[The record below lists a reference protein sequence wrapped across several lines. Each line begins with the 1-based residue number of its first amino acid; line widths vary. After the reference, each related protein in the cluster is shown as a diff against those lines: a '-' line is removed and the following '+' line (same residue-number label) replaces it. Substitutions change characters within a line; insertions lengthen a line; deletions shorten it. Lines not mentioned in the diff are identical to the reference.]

1 MKKNKLFA
9 FMFVGALLAA
19 GCNSKLPQKVDYP
32 HYAFRNANSQELVS
46 VERTDTATIL
56 SFKSFFRPNW
66 WILVAPEAYLTDGK
80 ARYALKGTEGITPG
94 EHLHMDDN
102 GNAEYKLFFEP
113 IPNKTKDISY
123 IEAEGVEG
131 AFNFYHIDLSGK
143 AGTPLKVPASH
154 SDALPEI
161 ELKAGTSQLEVHL
174 PCSLKGLQP
183 VNVSLYVN
191 DFFPPEQNEYSTVMD
206 ENGVATFSFE
216 HHGPARAILVVGHDF
231 SYGYILIH
239 PGETVTVTVDGSGR
253 NLTAERLSL
262 PENPSPYAVYS
273 GHFAAINNLGRE
285 GDKYSFNALNGEFAS
300 DAKNMSEYANTVY
313 AIYKEKRA
321 SLDADDSISPAQR
334 EYLQAFI
341 ASEAI
346 SALSNASYI
355 RRVQYEAAHQGDRT
369 GYVAE
374 SFSPEDL
381 SFLKELDLNNP
392 RMALMGPAGIL
403 APALSP
409 LVFPERK
416 CPQADYIDAY
426 PISQKVL
433 KGATPDDDEMAVL
446 EALGTPFYKDCILSQ
461 VEANKAASEAMPACV
476 KEIPDVP
483 ADKLLDTILSQ
494 YKGKVLLVDFWATWC
509 GPCRAG
515 HKAMEPL
522 KDSRFKDVT
531 FVYFTSTT
539 SPLPKWK
546 EMIGDIRG
554 DHYYFSDEQLTT
566 IFTQIES
573 NAYPTYLIVGRDG
586 KIQDKVIG
594 YSEDVLAELDKALRM
609 E

>member
-1 MKKNKLFA
+1 
-9 FMFVGALLAA
+9 MFVSALLAA
-19 GCNSKLPQKVDYP
+19 GCNWKLPQKVDYP

-56 SFKSFFRPNW
+56 SFKSFFRPQW
-66 WILVAPEAYLTDGK
+66 WIQVAPEAYLTDGK

-102 GNAEYKLFFEP
+102 GNAEYRLFFEP
-113 IPNKTKDISY
+113 IPDKTKDISY

-143 AGTPLKVPASH
+143 VGTTLKVPATH
-154 SDALPEI
+154 SGALPEI
-161 ELKAGTSQLEVHL
+161 ELKAGTSRLEVQL

-183 VNVSLYVN
+183 VNVTLYV
-191 DFFPPEQNEYSTVMD
+191 DDYFPPEQNEYSTVMD
-206 ENGVATFSFE
+206 DNGVASFSFE
-216 HHGPARAILVVGHDF
+216 HHGPARAILRVGHDF
-231 SYGYILIH
+231 SYGYILIR

-253 NLTAERLSL
+253 NLTAERFMLTE
-262 PENPSPYAVYS
+262 PAAPSAVYS
-273 GHFAAINNLGRE
+273 GHFAAINSIERNGE
-285 GDKYSFNALNGEFAS
+285 IKYTFNALNGEFAS

-313 AIYKEKRA
+313 TIYKEKKA
-321 SLDADDSISPAQR
+321 TLDADDSISPAQR

-346 SALSNASYI
+346 SALSNAGYI
-355 RRVQYEAAHQGDRT
+355 RRVQYESTHNGDRT

-392 RMALMGPAGIL
+392 RMILMGPAGIL
-403 APALSP
+403 APSLSP
-409 LVFPERK
+409 LVFPDRK
-416 CPQADYIDAY
+416 CLQADYIDAY

-433 KGATPDDDEMAVL
+433 KGATPDDEDMSIL
-446 EALGTPFYKDCILSQ
+446 DALDSPFYKECILSLQ
-461 VEANKAASEAMPACV
+461 EANEAASAAMPACV

-483 ADKLLDTILSQ
+483 ANKLLDTILSQ
-494 YKGKVLLVDFWATWC
+494 YKGKVVLVDFWATWC
-509 GPCRAG
+509 GPCREG

-522 KDSRFKDVT
+522 KDNRFKDVT

-546 EMIGDIRG
+546 EMIGDIQG
-554 DHYYFSDEQLTT
+554 DHYYFSDEQLDT
-566 IFTQIES
+566 IYEQIES
-573 NAYPTYLIVGRDG
+573 NAFPTYLIVGRDG

-594 YSEDVLAELDKALRM
+594 YSEDVLTGLDKALRIG
-609 E
+609 

>member
-1 MKKNKLFA
+1 MRKSIVTA
-9 FMFVGALLAA
+9 FVAVLLVACT
-19 GCNSKLPQKVDYP
+19 GKLPQKVDYP
-32 HYAFRNANSQELVS
+32 HYAFRNSNSQELVC

-56 SFKSFFRPNW
+56 SFKSFFRPQW
-66 WILVAPEAYLTDGK
+66 WIQVAPEAYLTDGK
-80 ARYALKGTEGITPG
+80 ARYALKGTKGITPG

-113 IPNKTKDISY
+113 IPEKTKDISY

-143 AGTPLKVPASH
+143 VGTTLKVPATH

-161 ELKAGTSQLEVHL
+161 ELKAGTSSLEVQL

-183 VNVSLYVN
+183 VNVTLYV
-191 DFFPPEQNEYSTVMD
+191 DDYFPPEQNEYSTVMD
-206 ENGVATFSFE
+206 DNGVASFSFE
-216 HHGPARAILVVGHDF
+216 HHGPARAILRVGHDF

-253 NLTAERLSL
+253 NLTAERFSL

-273 GHFAAINNLGRE
+273 GHFAEINNIGRE
-285 GDKYSFNALNGEFAS
+285 GEKYSFNALNGVFAS
-300 DAKNMSEYANTVY
+300 DAKNISEYANTVY
-313 AIYKEKRA
+313 TIYKEKKTT
-321 SLDADDSISPAQR
+321 LDADESISPAQR

-346 SALSNASYI
+346 SALSNAGYI
-355 RRVQYEAAHQGDRT
+355 RRVQYESAHNGDRT

-392 RMALMGPAGIL
+392 RMILMGPAGIL
-403 APALSP
+403 APSLSP
-409 LVFPERK
+409 LVFPDRK
-416 CPQADYIDAY
+416 CLQADYTDAY

-433 KGATPDDDEMAVL
+433 KGATLDDDDMVIL
-446 EALGTPFYKDCILSQ
+446 DALDSPFYKECILSLQ
-461 VEANKAASEAMPACV
+461 KANEAASATMPACV

-483 ADKLLDTILSQ
+483 ANKLLDTILSQ
-494 YKGKVLLVDFWATWC
+494 YKGKVVLVDFWATWC
-509 GPCRAG
+509 GPCREG

-546 EMIGDIRG
+546 EMIGDIQG
-554 DHYYFSDEQLTT
+554 DHYYFSDEQLDT
-566 IFTQIES
+566 IYEQIES
-573 NAYPTYLIVGRDG
+573 NAFPTYLIVGRDG
-586 KIQDKVIG
+586 KIQDKIIG
-594 YSEDVLAELDKALRM
+594 YSEDVLTGLDKALKQ

>member
-1 MKKNKLFA
+1 
-9 FMFVGALLAA
+9 MFVSALLAA
-19 GCNSKLPQKVDYP
+19 GCNWKLPQKVDYP

-56 SFKSFFRPNW
+56 SFKSFFRPQW
-66 WILVAPEAYLTDGK
+66 WIQVAPEAYLTDGK

-102 GNAEYKLFFEP
+102 GNAEYRLFFEP
-113 IPNKTKDISY
+113 IPDKTKDISY

-143 AGTPLKVPASH
+143 AGTALKVPATH

-161 ELKAGTSQLEVHL
+161 ELKAGTSRLEVHL

-183 VNVSLYVN
+183 VNVTLYVN
-191 DFFPPEQNEYSTVMD
+191 DFFPPDQNEYSTVMD
-206 ENGVATFSFE
+206 ENGVAFFSFD
-216 HHGPARAILVVGHDF
+216 HHGPARAILRVGHDF
-231 SYGYILIH
+231 SYGDILIR

-253 NLTAERLSL
+253 NLTAERFMLTE
-262 PENPSPYAVYS
+262 PAAPSAVYS
-273 GHFAAINNLGRE
+273 GHFAAINNIERNGE
-285 GDKYSFNALNGEFAS
+285 IKYTFNALNGEFAS

-313 AIYKEKRA
+313 TIYKEKKA
-321 SLDADDSISPAQR
+321 TLDADESISPAQR

-346 SALSNASYI
+346 SALSNAGYI
-355 RRVQYEAAHQGDRT
+355 RRMQYESAHNGDRT

-392 RMALMGPAGIL
+392 RMILMGPAGIL
-403 APALSP
+403 APSLSP
-409 LVFPERK
+409 LVFPDRK
-416 CPQADYIDAY
+416 CLQADYIDAY

-433 KGATPDDDEMAVL
+433 KGATPDDDDMAIL
-446 EALGTPFYKDCILSQ
+446 DALDSPFYKECILSLQ
-461 VEANKAASEAMPACV
+461 EANEAASAAMPACV

-483 ADKLLDTILSQ
+483 ANKLLDTILSQ
-494 YKGKVLLVDFWATWC
+494 YKGKVVLVDFWATWC

-522 KDSRFKDVT
+522 KDNRFKDVT

-546 EMIGDIRG
+546 EMIGDIQG
-554 DHYYFSDEQLTT
+554 DHYYFSDEQLDT
-566 IFTQIES
+566 IYEQIES
-573 NAYPTYLIVGRDG
+573 NAFPTYLIVGRDG
-586 KIQDKVIG
+586 KIQDMIIG
-594 YSEDVLAELDKALRM
+594 YNEDVLAGLDKALKM

>member
-1 MKKNKLFA
+1 MRKSIVTA
-9 FMFVGALLAA
+9 FVAVLLVACT
-19 GCNSKLPQKVDYP
+19 GKLPQKVDYP
-32 HYAFRNANSQELVS
+32 HYAFRNANSQELVC

-56 SFKSFFRPNW
+56 SFKSFFRPQW
-66 WILVAPEAYLTDGK
+66 WIQVAPEAYLTDGK
-80 ARYALKGTEGITPG
+80 VRYALKGTEGITPG
-94 EHLHMDDN
+94 EHLHMDEN

-113 IPNKTKDISY
+113 IPDKTKDISY

-143 AGTPLKVPASH
+143 AGTTLKVPATH

-161 ELKAGTSQLEVHL
+161 ELKSGTSRLEVHL

-183 VNVSLYVN
+183 VTVRLYVN

-206 ENGVATFSFE
+206 DNGVASFSFD

-231 SYGYILIH
+231 SYAYILIH
-239 PGETVTVTVDGSGR
+239 PGETITVTVDGSGR
-253 NLTAERLSL
+253 NLTAERFMLTE
-262 PENPSPYAVYS
+262 PAAPSAVYS
-273 GHFAAINNLGRE
+273 GHFAAINNIERNGE
-285 GDKYSFNALNGEFAS
+285 IKYTFNALNGEFAS
-300 DAKNMSEYANTVY
+300 DAKNLSEYANTVY
-313 AIYKEKRA
+313 TIYKEKKA
-321 SLDADDSISPAQR
+321 ILDADDSISPAQR

-346 SALSNASYI
+346 SALSNAGYI

-392 RMALMGPAGIL
+392 RMILMGPAGIL
-403 APALSP
+403 APSLST
-409 LVFPERK
+409 LVFPDRK
-416 CPQADYIDAY
+416 CLQADYTDAY

-433 KGATPDDDEMAVL
+433 KGATPDDDDMAIL
-446 EALGTPFYKDCILSQ
+446 DALNSPFYKECILSLQ
-461 VEANKAASEAMPACV
+461 EANEAASAAMPACV

-483 ADKLLDTILSQ
+483 ANKMLDTILSQ
-494 YKGKVLLVDFWATWC
+494 YKGKVVLVDFWATWC
-509 GPCRAG
+509 GPCREG

-554 DHYYFSDEQLTT
+554 DHYYFSDEQLRA
-566 IFTQIES
+566 IFAQIES

-586 KIQDKVIG
+586 KIQDKIIG
-594 YSEDVLAELDKALRM
+594 YGESVLAGLDKALKQ

>member
-1 MKKNKLFA
+1 
-9 FMFVGALLAA
+9 MFVSALLAA
-19 GCNSKLPQKVDYP
+19 GCNWKLPQKVDYP

-56 SFKSFFRPNW
+56 SFKSFFRPQW
-66 WILVAPEAYLTDGK
+66 WIQVAPEAYLTDGK

-102 GNAEYKLFFEP
+102 GNAEYRLFFEP
-113 IPNKTKDISY
+113 IPDKTKDISY

-143 AGTPLKVPASH
+143 VGTTLKVPATH
-154 SDALPEI
+154 SGALPEI
-161 ELKAGTSQLEVHL
+161 ELKAGTSRLEVQL

-183 VNVSLYVN
+183 VNVTLYV
-191 DFFPPEQNEYSTVMD
+191 DDYFPPEQNEYSTVMD
-206 ENGVATFSFE
+206 DNGVASFSFE
-216 HHGPARAILVVGHDF
+216 HHGPARAILRVGHDF
-231 SYGYILIH
+231 SYGYILIR

-253 NLTAERLSL
+253 NLTAERFMLTE
-262 PENPSPYAVYS
+262 PAAPSAVYS
-273 GHFAAINNLGRE
+273 GHFAAINSIERNGE
-285 GDKYSFNALNGEFAS
+285 IKYTFNALNGEFAS
-300 DAKNMSEYANTVY
+300 DARNMSEYANTVY
-313 AIYKEKRA
+313 TIYKEKKA
-321 SLDADDSISPAQR
+321 TLDADDSISPAQR

-346 SALSNASYI
+346 SALSNAGYI
-355 RRVQYEAAHQGDRT
+355 RRVQYESTHNGDRT

-392 RMALMGPAGIL
+392 RMILMGPAGIL
-403 APALSP
+403 APSLSP
-409 LVFPERK
+409 LVFPDRK
-416 CPQADYIDAY
+416 CLQADYTDAY

-433 KGATPDDDEMAVL
+433 KGATPGDDDMAIL
-446 EALGTPFYKDCILSQ
+446 DALDSPLYKECILSLQ
-461 VEANKAASEAMPACV
+461 EANEAASAAMPACV

-483 ADKLLDTILSQ
+483 ANKLLDTILYQ
-494 YKGKVLLVDFWATWC
+494 YKGKVVLVDFWATWC

-546 EMIGDIRG
+546 EMIGDIQG
-554 DHYYFSDEQLTT
+554 DHYYFSDEQLDT
-566 IFTQIES
+566 IYEQIES
-573 NAYPTYLIVGRDG
+573 NAFPTYLIVGRDG
-586 KIQDKVIG
+586 KIQDKIIG
-594 YSEDVLAELDKALRM
+594 YSEDVLTGLDKALKQ

>member
-1 MKKNKLFA
+1 MRKNIVTA
-9 FMFVGALLAA
+9 FVMVLLVACT
-19 GCNSKLPQKVDYP
+19 GKLPQKVDYP

-56 SFKSFFRPNW
+56 SFKSFFRPQW
-66 WILVAPEAYLTDGK
+66 WIQVAPEAYLTDGK
-80 ARYALKGTEGITPG
+80 ARYALKGTDGITPG

-102 GNAEYKLFFEP
+102 GNAEYRLFFEP
-113 IPNKTKDISY
+113 IPDKTKDISY

-143 AGTPLKVPASH
+143 AGTALKVPATH

-161 ELKAGTSQLEVHL
+161 ELKAGTSRLEVHL

-183 VNVSLYVN
+183 VNVTLYVD

-206 ENGVATFSFE
+206 ENGVASFSFE
-216 HHGPARAILVVGHDF
+216 HHGPARAILRVGHDF
-231 SYGYILIH
+231 SYGYILIR
-239 PGETVTVTVDGSGR
+239 PGETATVTVDGSGR
-253 NLTAERLSL
+253 NLTAERFMLTE
-262 PENPSPYAVYS
+262 PAAPSAEYS
-273 GHFAAINNLGRE
+273 GHFAAINNIERNGE
-285 GDKYSFNALNGEFAS
+285 IKYTFNALNGEFAS
-300 DAKNMSEYANTVY
+300 DARNMSEYANTVY
-313 AIYKEKRA
+313 TIYKEKKA
-321 SLDADDSISPAQR
+321 TLDADDSISPAQR

-346 SALSNASYI
+346 SALSNAGFI
-355 RRVQYEAAHQGDRT
+355 RRVQYESAHNGDRT

-392 RMALMGPAGIL
+392 RMILMGPAGIL
-403 APALSP
+403 APSLSP
-409 LVFPERK
+409 LVFPDRK
-416 CPQADYIDAY
+416 CLQADYTDAY

-433 KGATPDDDEMAVL
+433 KGATPGDDDMAIL
-446 EALGTPFYKDCILSQ
+446 DALDSPLYKECILSLQ
-461 VEANKAASEAMPACV
+461 EANEAASAAMPACV

-483 ADKLLDTILSQ
+483 ANKLLDTILYQ
-494 YKGKVLLVDFWATWC
+494 YKGKVVLVDFWATWC

-546 EMIGDIRG
+546 EMIGDIQG
-554 DHYYFSDEQLTT
+554 DHYYFSDEQLDT
-566 IFTQIES
+566 IYEQIES
-573 NAYPTYLIVGRDG
+573 NAFPTYLIVGRDG
-586 KIQDKVIG
+586 KIQDKIIG
-594 YSEDVLAELDKALRM
+594 YSEDVLTGLDRALKQ

>member
-1 MKKNKLFA
+1 
-9 FMFVGALLAA
+9 MFVSALLAA
-19 GCNSKLPQKVDYP
+19 GCNWKLPQKVDYP

-56 SFKSFFRPNW
+56 SFKSFFRPQW
-66 WILVAPEAYLTDGK
+66 WIQVAPEAYLTDGK

-102 GNAEYKLFFEP
+102 GNAEYRLFFEP
-113 IPNKTKDISY
+113 IPDKTKDISY

-143 AGTPLKVPASH
+143 VGTTLKVPATH
-154 SDALPEI
+154 SGALPEI
-161 ELKAGTSQLEVHL
+161 ELKAGTSRLEVQL

-183 VNVSLYVN
+183 VNVTLYV
-191 DFFPPEQNEYSTVMD
+191 DDYFPPEQNEYSTVMD
-206 ENGVATFSFE
+206 DNGVASFSFE
-216 HHGPARAILVVGHDF
+216 HHGPARAILRVGHDF
-231 SYGYILIH
+231 SYGYILIR

-253 NLTAERLSL
+253 NLTAERFMLTE
-262 PENPSPYAVYS
+262 PAAPSAVYS
-273 GHFAAINNLGRE
+273 GHFAAINSIERNGE
-285 GDKYSFNALNGEFAS
+285 IKYTFNALNGEFAS

-313 AIYKEKRA
+313 TIYKEKKA
-321 SLDADDSISPAQR
+321 TLDADDSISPAQR

-346 SALSNASYI
+346 SALSNAGYI
-355 RRVQYEAAHQGDRT
+355 RRVQYESTHNGDRT

-392 RMALMGPAGIL
+392 RMILMGPAGIL
-403 APALSP
+403 APSLSP
-409 LVFPERK
+409 LVFPDRK
-416 CPQADYIDAY
+416 CLQADYIDAY

-433 KGATPDDDEMAVL
+433 KGATPDDEDMSIL
-446 EALGTPFYKDCILSQ
+446 DALDSPFYKECILSLQ
-461 VEANKAASEAMPACV
+461 EANEAASAAMPACV

-483 ADKLLDTILSQ
+483 ANKLLDTILSQ
-494 YKGKVLLVDFWATWC
+494 YKGKVVLVDFWATWC

-522 KDSRFKDVT
+522 KDDRFRDVT

-546 EMIGDIRG
+546 EMIGDIQG
-554 DHYYFSDEQLTT
+554 DHYYFSDEQLDT
-566 IFTQIES
+566 IYEQIES
-573 NAYPTYLIVGRDG
+573 NAFPTYLIVGRDG

-594 YSEDVLAELDKALRM
+594 YSEDVLTGLDKALRIG
-609 E
+609 

>member
-1 MKKNKLFA
+1 MRKSIVTA
-9 FMFVGALLAA
+9 FVSVLLVACT
-19 GCNSKLPQKVDYP
+19 GKLPQKVDYP

-56 SFKSFFRPNW
+56 SFKSFFRPQW
-66 WILVAPEAYLTDGK
+66 WIQVAPEAYLTDGK

-113 IPNKTKDISY
+113 IPDKTKDISY

-143 AGTPLKVPASH
+143 VGTTLKGPATH

-161 ELKAGTSQLEVHL
+161 ELKAGTSSLEVHL

-183 VNVSLYVN
+183 VNVTLYVN

-206 ENGVATFSFE
+206 DNGVASFSFE
-216 HHGPARAILVVGHDF
+216 HHGPARAILRVGHDF

-273 GHFAAINNLGRE
+273 GHFAEINNLGRE
-285 GDKYSFNALNGEFAS
+285 GEKYSFNALNGEFAS
-300 DAKNMSEYANTVY
+300 DAKNISEYANTVY
-313 AIYKEKRA
+313 TIYKEKKA
-321 SLDADDSISPAQR
+321 TLDADDSISPAQR

-346 SALSNASYI
+346 SALSNAGYI

-392 RMALMGPAGIL
+392 RMILMGPAGIL
-403 APALSP
+403 APSLSP
-409 LVFPERK
+409 LVFPDRK
-416 CPQADYIDAY
+416 CLQADYTDAY

-433 KGATPDDDEMAVL
+433 KGATLDDDDIVIL
-446 EALGTPFYKDCILSQ
+446 DALDSPFYKECILSLQ
-461 VEANKAASEAMPACV
+461 EANEAASAAMPACV

-483 ADKLLDTILSQ
+483 ANKLLDTILSQ
-494 YKGKVLLVDFWATWC
+494 YKGKVVLVDFWATWC
-509 GPCRAG
+509 GPCREG

-522 KDSRFKDVT
+522 KDDRFKDVIYT
-531 FVYFTSTT
+531 YYASHHGPDLLQQRSGGRRTRF
-539 SPLPKWK
+539 
-546 EMIGDIRG
+546 IG
-554 DHYYFSDEQLTT
+554 
-566 IFTQIES
+566 
-573 NAYPTYLIVGRDG
+573 AYRDG
-586 KIQDKVIG
+586 HF
-594 YSEDVLAELDKALRM
+594 
-609 E
+609 